1 VNIAGYRVTDDHGDR
16 LREQARAVL
25 AAEPNVVP
33 DVVIGLDHLCRAA
46 LRELGL
52 DHVSVTLMTTAGSSV
67 LVASAGPPG
76 PGIQELQFDLGEG
89 PGPDAYAAGR
99 PVLISDLRTCR
110 GRWPGFASA
119 AIERGTEAVFA
130 FPLQL
135 GAVRFGVL
143 TCVRAEAGSL
153 GERELSAGLIFAE
166 VATELLLDSSPT
178 GHHPD
183 PQLRAAMHVHD
194 EVYQAQGM
202 VMVDLAVPLDVAL
215 ARMRAAAYAEGTS
228 LQELSADIV
237 AGRRR
242 LQGTDD
248 S

>member
-1 VNIAGYRVTDDHGDR
+1 
-16 LREQARAVL
+16 
-25 AAEPNVVP
+25 
-33 DVVIGLDHLCRAA
+33 
-46 LRELGL
+46 
-52 DHVSVTLMTTAGSSV
+52 M
-67 LVASAGPPG
+67 
-76 PGIQELQFDLGEG
+76 
-89 PGPDAYAAGR
+89 
-99 PVLISDLRTCR
+99 LIPDLRTCQ
-110 GRWPGFASA
+110 GRWPGFAPA
-119 AIERGTEAVFA
+119 AIERGTSAVFA

-143 TCVRAEAGSL
+143 TCFRAEAGSL
-153 GERELSAGLIFAE
+153 GKRELSAGLIFAE

-178 GHHPD
+178 GDHPD
-183 PQLRAAMHVHD
+183 PQLHAAMHAHD

-215 ARMRAAAYAEGTS
+215 ARMRAVAYAEGSS

-248 S
+248 P